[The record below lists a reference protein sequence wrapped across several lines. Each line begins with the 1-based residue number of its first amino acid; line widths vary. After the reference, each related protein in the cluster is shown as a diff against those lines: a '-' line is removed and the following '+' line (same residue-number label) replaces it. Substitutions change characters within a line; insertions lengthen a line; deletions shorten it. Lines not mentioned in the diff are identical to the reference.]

1 MTFRRLPLLLAF
13 LALAGCASVTDPT
26 RDWTPER
33 FYAEAKERMAD
44 GDWQA
49 AIKHL
54 ETLEAR
60 YPYGRYAEQA
70 QLEIAYAYY
79 KDDEPALALAAADR
93 FIRQHPTHPNV
104 DYAYYLKGLVNFHG
118 SKNFVYWLLGVED
131 DLSDRDPK
139 GARDSYNAF
148 RELIERFPN
157 SRYAHDASQ
166 RMAYLFD
173 AQARYEVK
181 VARFYFDRGAYVA
194 AVNRCKQALEN
205 YPRTPATEDA
215 LGIQAMAYKRMG
227 MERLMADTLRV
238 LERNFPQSRYLA
250 EIETV
255 KPDAG

>member
-1 MTFRRLPLLLAF
+1 MTLRRLPLLLAF
-13 LALAGCASVTDPT
+13 LALAACTSITDPT
-26 RDWTPER
+26 KDWTPER
-33 FYAEAKERMAD
+33 FYAEAKDRMDD
-44 GDWQA
+44 GDWAA

-79 KDDEPALALAAADR
+79 KDQEPALALAAADR

-148 RELIERFPN
+148 RELVERFPN
-157 SRYAHDASQ
+157 SRYAPDAAQ

-205 YPRTPATEDA
+205 FPRTPATEDA

-227 MERLMADTLRV
+227 MDGLLTDTLRV
-238 LERNFPQSRYLA
+238 LERNFPESRYLV
-250 EIETV
+250 EIRSIGA
-255 KPDAG
+255 DAG